1 MMKESIYHAKE
12 KIDLFLSIEEGDKQK
27 FENLVCF
34 CSRAMELS
42 VKERLIKAVPD
53 EGEIWTCD
61 FGYNVGSEIDKIRP
75 CVIKSR
81 YINNKNSNMVTVAP
95 ITHTNQIFDTH
106 VVLEDKLFMYKD
118 DNIDGTI
125 KVEQTRSV
133 SKARLGR
140 RIGKLN
146 EEGMKLLK
154 VATCIH
160 ENITPEIL
168 DILMSKMNDNK

>member
-1 MMKESIYHAKE
+1 MIKESLYHAKE
-12 KIDLFLSIEEGDKQK
+12 KMELFLSIEEGDKQK
-27 FENLVCF
+27 FENLFYF

-42 VKERLIKAVPD
+42 VKERLVKAIPD

-61 FGYNVGSEIDKIRP
+61 FGYNVGSEIEKVRP

-81 YINNKNSNMVTVAP
+81 YVNNKNSNIITVAP
-95 ITHTNQIFDTH
+95 ITHTNQSLDTH
-106 VVLEDKLFMYKD
+106 VTLEDKLFVYKD
-118 DNIDGTI
+118 ADINGTI
-125 KVEQTRSV
+125 KIEQSRSV

-146 EEGMKLLK
+146 EEGINLFK

-160 ENITPEIL
+160 ENITPEVL
-168 DILMSKMNDNK
+168 DMLIAKMEEQK